1 MTNTELRPAQTAY
14 IALGANLNSP
24 ANTLEA
30 ALATIAESVEIE
42 LIQRSSLYRS
52 PPLDADGPD
61 YINAVAEIHT
71 TLEPLALLHRLQA
84 IENAFGRERA
94 YRNAPRTLDLDVL
107 LYEGFNSD
115 SAELTV
121 PHPRL
126 HLRSFVLMPLI
137 EIAGDIVLAQGSA
150 SNLLEDALASG
161 QVIHKV

>member
-1 MTNTELRPAQTAY
+1 MTKDKQFYSAY

-30 ALATIAESVEIE
+30 ALNAIAKSEDMK
-42 LIQRSSLYRS
+42 LIKRSSLYRS

-61 YINAVAEIHT
+61 YVNAVAEIST
-71 TLEPLALLHRLQA
+71 ILDPLALLHRLQA

-107 LYEGFNSD
+107 LYEGFSSD
-115 SAELTV
+115 SVELTI

-137 EIAGDIVLAQGSA
+137 EIAGDMQLAQGTA
-150 SNLLEDALASG
+150 EQLLKKALDSG
-161 QVIHKV
+161 QIIHKI